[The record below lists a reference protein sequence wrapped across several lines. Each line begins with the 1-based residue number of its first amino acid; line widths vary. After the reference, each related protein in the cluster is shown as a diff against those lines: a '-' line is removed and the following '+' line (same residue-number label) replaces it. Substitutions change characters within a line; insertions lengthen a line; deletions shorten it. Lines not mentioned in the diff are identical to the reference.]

1 MIMPLSSAR
10 SLDRPSIFVRMKAG
24 ALHWKSM
31 PEILEQ
37 IKDWP
42 TEMKRALVE
51 TVQHMLAE
59 GSKPKPDPTKKRL
72 GTMDAYG
79 AWVGPETAEELI
91 AMIKGARTENPD
103 RDPL

>member
-1 MIMPLSSAR
+1 
-10 SLDRPSIFVRMKAG
+10 MKAG
-24 ALHWKSM
+24 ALHWKTM

-42 TEMKRALVE
+42 VDMKRALVE
-51 TVQHMLAE
+51 SVQKMLSAPPPRKE
-59 GSKPKPDPTKKRL
+59 DPDENRPS
-72 GTMDAYG
+72 TMDAYG
-79 AWVGPETAEELI
+79 AWVGPETAEEII

>member
-1 MIMPLSSAR
+1 
-10 SLDRPSIFVRMKAG
+10 MKAG

-42 TEMKRALVE
+42 TEMKRALVD
-51 TVQHMLAE
+51 TVQQMLA
-59 GSKPKPDPTKKRL
+59 SDPSPRIDPQSKKR

-79 AWVGPETAEELI
+79 AWVGPESAEELI
-91 AMIKGARTENPD
+91 ALIKGARTENPD
-103 RDPL
+103 REPL